1 MQSVERNEQFELA
14 YRFVTETQES
24 IFLTGKAGTGKTTFL
39 RYLKEHSSK
48 NTIVAAPTGV
58 AAINAAGVTLHSLF
72 QLPLH
77 PLLPTNAG
85 KQELLSKIRYNKQRL
100 QLLRKMEVLV
110 IDEVSM
116 VRCDVMDAIDTILRS
131 VRYQHDLPFGGVQ
144 LLLIGD
150 LFQLSPVAQNHEWA
164 VLQEYYNSTFFF
176 DSKAILEQMPLLIE
190 LTTIYRQKEEQF
202 VRLLNKVRNNQLDA
216 DDLEMLNERYM
227 PGFQP
232 ERDETFITL
241 TSHNNQ
247 AELINRQQLQR
258 LIAPPYTY
266 KATIDGEFPENSYPA
281 DAELV
286 IREGA
291 QVMFLKNDT
300 VGKRFFNGKIGV
312 VHSLTD
318 EEVIVR
324 CGNENI
330 RVQKETW
337 DHSRYTLN
345 RTDGKLEQDV
355 LGTFEQYP
363 LRLAWAITIHKSQ
376 GLTFDKVMIDAGLS
390 FASGQV
396 YVALSRCTSLEG
408 IVLLSKIQPN
418 VIFSNQQVVDG
429 QKALSPKGSL
439 PQRFEEARK
448 AFSQQLLE
456 ELFTFQQTS
465 LSLKLL
471 MQVVTKHKHE
481 LNEGAE
487 EWNSNLQMQFQQQQ
501 SVARKFLLQI
511 NQLLKDQPVVETNN
525 QLQQRIKDA
534 ANYFIPRFEE
544 LQQQVKQ
551 HPLVTEHKTVADE
564 VNEQLNALF
573 TALHTEIYFL
583 KSGLQPFSIT
593 EHLRH
598 KLNLVTARATLT
610 CYAANKKQTAVGINN
625 PELYFSLK
633 TWRDR
638 ICDEQNMPIYL
649 LANSNSL
656 QEVCT
661 YLPFNK
667 THLMLLSGFG
677 KAKADKYGDEII
689 EMVVNYCEEHGLETN
704 IESKKDSPKRER
716 KEKSTEVK
724 EDTKSITLSYFTTGK
739 TIKEIAALRNLTEGT
754 IEGHLVDL
762 IKTGAVKVDQLL
774 TAEKLQ
780 AILNRVELFPNES
793 NTAHKIALG
802 DQYSFADV
810 RAVQNHLLFTKES
823 VAQ

>member
-1 MQSVERNEQFELA
+1 
-14 YRFVTETQES
+14 
-24 IFLTGKAGTGKTTFL
+24 
-39 RYLKEHSSK
+39 
-48 NTIVAAPTGV
+48 
-58 AAINAAGVTLHSLF
+58 
-72 QLPLH
+72 
-77 PLLPTNAG
+77 
-85 KQELLSKIRYNKQRL
+85 
-100 QLLRKMEVLV
+100 MEVLI

-150 LFQLSPVAQNHEWA
+150 LFQLPPVAQNHEWA
-164 VLQEYYNSTFFF
+164 VLQEYYHSTFFF
-176 DSKAILEQMPLLIE
+176 DSKAIQEQMPLLIE

-216 DDLEMLNERYM
+216 DDLEMLNERYQ

-232 ERDETFITL
+232 DRDETFITL

-258 LIAPPYTY
+258 LTAPPYTY
-266 KATIDGEFPENSYPA
+266 KANIDGEFPENSYPA

-286 IREGA
+286 LREGA

-300 VGKRFFNGKIGV
+300 VSKRFFNGKIGV
-312 VHSLTD
+312 VHSLSD

-376 GLTFDKVMIDAGLS
+376 GLTFEKVMIDAGLS
-390 FASGQV
+390 FTSGQV

-456 ELFTFQQTS
+456 ELFTFKQTE
-465 LSLKLL
+465 LALKHLK
-471 MQVVTKHKHE
+471 QSATKHKFE
-481 LNEGAE
+481 LNEGAD
-487 EWNSNLQMQFQQQQ
+487 EWVGNMQFQFQNEQ

-511 NQLLKDQPVVETNN
+511 NQLLKEQPVVETNS
-525 QLQQRIKDA
+525 QLQQRVKDA
-534 ANYFIPRFEE
+534 ANYFIPRLEE

-551 HPLVTEHKTVADE
+551 HPLITEHKSAADE
-564 VNEQLNALF
+564 VNEQLNGLF
-573 TALHTEIYFL
+573 TALHSEIYFL

-598 KLNLVTARATLT
+598 KLNLVIPRTNLT
-610 CYAANKKQTAVGINN
+610 IYAANKKQTVAGINH
-625 PELYFSLK
+625 PDLYFRLK

-656 QEVCT
+656 QEICT
-661 YLPFNK
+661 YLPFTK
-667 THLMLLSGFG
+667 THLQLLSGFG

-689 EMVVNYCEEHGLETN
+689 EMVMSYCEEHGLDTN
-704 IESKKDSPKRER
+704 IEAKKDSPKRER
-716 KEKSTEVK
+716 KEKSTEPK
-724 EDTKSITLSYFTTGK
+724 EDTKSVTLNSFNQGK
-739 TIKEIAALRNLTEGT
+739 TIKEIAAARNLTEGT
-754 IEGHLVDL
+754 IESHLVDL
-762 IKTGAVKVDQLL
+762 IKTGAVKVEQLMNV
-774 TAEKLQ
+774 AKLQ
-780 AILNRVELFPNES
+780 TILNRIELFPHES
-793 NTAHKIALG
+793 TTAHKLALG
-802 DQYSFADV
+802 DDYSFADV
-810 RAVQNHLLFTKES
+810 RAVHNHLLFIKES
-823 VAQ
+823 IMQ